1 MRAKNLE
8 AIGRLLLLILGFSS
22 TVFAKPEIE
31 HITPKQISTLEKDF
45 SSAKTP
51 ATEKLV
57 NKNWTCE
64 MYGTQT
70 KLQRMRGKKLYQ
82 FLKSDLKNSGS
93 MPIVQYEKTET
104 GLIGSR
110 GPLQDEIRIKPDGKL
125 IAKFSAQ
132 QRPLSFA
139 VCN

>member
-8 AIGRLLLLILGFSS
+8 AIGRLLFLLLGFASS
-22 TVFAKPEIE
+22 SFAKSEIT
-31 HITPKQISTLEKDF
+31 HISNKQISTLEKDF
-45 SSAKTP
+45 ST
-51 ATEKLV
+51 ATAPSPEKLV
-57 NKNWTCE
+57 NKSWTCE

-70 KLQRMRGKKLYQ
+70 KMQRMRGKKLYQ
-82 FLKSDLKNSGS
+82 FLKTDLKNSGT

-110 GPLQDEIRIKPDGKL
+110 GPLQDEIRIKQDGKL